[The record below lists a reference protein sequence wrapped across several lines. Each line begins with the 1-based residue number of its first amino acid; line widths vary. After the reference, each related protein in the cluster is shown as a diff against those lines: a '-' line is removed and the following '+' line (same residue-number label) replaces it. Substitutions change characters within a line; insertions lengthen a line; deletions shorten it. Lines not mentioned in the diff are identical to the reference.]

1 MSSQSKGS
9 LGNFFEDFEVGRV
22 YDEVHDRVP
31 VVSLV
36 ERFGEERALHD
47 TAACVTEAVTAHLA
61 TLT

>member
-1 MSSQSKGS
+1 MTATQTPARLKTRYAEEI
-9 LGNFFEDFEVGRV
+9 L
-22 YDEVHDRVP
+22 P
-31 VVSLV
+31 ALV